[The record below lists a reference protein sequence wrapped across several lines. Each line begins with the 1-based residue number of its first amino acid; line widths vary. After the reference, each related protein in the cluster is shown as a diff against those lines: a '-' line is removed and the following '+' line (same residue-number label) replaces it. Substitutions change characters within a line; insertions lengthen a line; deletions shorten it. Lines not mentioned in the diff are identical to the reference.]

1 MGKQF
6 RLTGNI
12 ILSLHLTILFL
23 LAFNTKCL
31 EQTMFCD
38 RIFGLHNFATVPS
51 LGLHSTRISYTFWKK
66 KRSVWG
72 RFHKG

>member
-6 RLTGNI
+6 SLKGNI

-31 EQTMFCD
+31 EQRMFFG
-38 RIFGLHNFATVPS
+38 RIFGLHSFATLPS
-51 LGLHSTRISYTFWKK
+51 LGLDSTCSSYTFLGENTHII
-66 KRSVWG
+66 S
-72 RFHKG
+72 